1 MFARNQR
8 KGDKPGEVAL
18 GRVVTPMLDM
28 TFQLLFYFV
37 MQFKPPI
44 SEGQMDFNLPSVE
57 TGPSSNTDPL
67 LDDKPDEYRITII
80 APSGVPEAM
89 LWKTKTGAPEP
100 IPIGD
105 NAIRAIEDKL
115 KTIVKPAEGSK
126 AKPPVIKIE
135 AHKKLK
141 YSVLVLIMDAC
152 KRSGFTDVGVMPLPK
167 DKPGKVEGGGGQ

>member
-44 SEGQMDFNLPSVE
+44 SEGQMDFNLFTEEPGQS
-57 TGPSSNTDPL
+57 DPQAIF
-67 LDDKPDEYRITII
+67 DQPDEYRITII